1 MRSIKILLFILFISE
16 TVIATNH
23 SQKLDSIAAEK
34 IDTNYIQDFDE
45 NLNIKLVDEVDDNKF
60 SVKDNV
66 TQKTYGYDINTAV
79 NLGFGVDYRGIGF
92 ELLFTPTSVNND
104 DYLYGKTNQF
114 SLSTSANT
122 RRFIYSAYIRFNQ
135 GFHST
140 TGSKIPGDTTGAVAY
155 YYRPDITNYDVG
167 AEFTY
172 IVKNKK
178 FSSSAPY
185 DFTQRQI
192 KSAGSLLVGGFFSFY
207 GINADSVVIPDSL
220 KENFKP
226 AVQFRKASTFTMGA
240 TCGYTFTK
248 VFHKYWFIN
257 IYLLPGLAI
266 QEYTSINAYGQQT
279 KPSVTLGLTFQSRLA
294 FGVNKKKN
302 YLGIAFTGNDYTISN
317 DTKSSLNY
325 HYGSIRL
332 CYGHRFDAPKIL
344 KRQVDKM
351 KWLTK
356 WL

>member
-1 MRSIKILLFILFISE
+1 MRRIKILLFILFISE

-23 SQKLDSIAAEK
+23 SKKLDSIAAEK
-34 IDTNYIQDFDE
+34 IDTNYIHDFDE
-45 NLNIKLVDEVDDNKF
+45 ELNIKLVDEVDNNNFSIRDNI
-60 SVKDNV
+60 
-66 TQKTYGYDINTAV
+66 TQKTYGYNINTAV

-92 ELLFTPTSVNND
+92 ELLFTPNSFNND
-104 DYLYGKTNQF
+104 DNLYGRTKQF
-114 SLSTSANT
+114 SLSTGANS
-122 RRFIYSAYIRFNQ
+122 RRFTYSAYIRRNQ

-140 TGSKIPGDTTGAVAY
+140 VGSKIPGDTTGALEY

-167 AEFTY
+167 GEFTY

-192 KSAGSLLVGGFFSFY
+192 KSTGSLLIGGFFSVY

-220 KENFKP
+220 KKNFKP
-226 AVQFRKASTFTMGA
+226 EVQFRKASTFTIGA
-240 TCGYTFTK
+240 SCGYTYTL
-248 VFHKYWFIN
+248 VFHKYWFVN

-266 QEYTSINAYGQQT
+266 QRYASINAYDQQT
-279 KPSVTLGLTFQSRLA
+279 KPNVTLGLAFQGRLA
-294 FGVNKKKN
+294 FGVNKKRN
-302 YLGIAFTGNDYTISN
+302 YLGIAFSGNDYTINN

-344 KRQVDKM
+344 KRQVDRM
-351 KWLTK
+351 TWLTR